1 MFSLMSMARGRLRF
15 SFLSSALS
23 LIKEREQVEDMEKVG
38 GAGGSSHGLLL
49 TVHDQR

>member
-1 MFSLMSMARGRLRF
+1 MFSLMSMVRGRLRF

-23 LIKEREQVEDMEKVG
+23 LMKEGEQVEDMEKVG
-38 GAGGSSHGLLL
+38 GVSHGLLL

>member
-23 LIKEREQVEDMEKVG
+23 LIKEREQVEDMEQVRS
-38 GAGGSSHGLLL
+38 AGGVSHGLLL